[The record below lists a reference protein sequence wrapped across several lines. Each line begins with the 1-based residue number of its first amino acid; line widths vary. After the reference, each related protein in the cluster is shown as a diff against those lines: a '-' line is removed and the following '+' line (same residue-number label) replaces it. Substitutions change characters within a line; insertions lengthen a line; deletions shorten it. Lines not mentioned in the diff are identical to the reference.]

1 MLDGDL
7 NLTHFNKDNY
17 RPTWASAV
25 LDYAALL
32 LGLQK
37 KALKVCSAS
46 AGKQRSSMSKYFYTK
61 NFKSNQSRRSLAFT
75 DAERATKRQINKRE
89 RGKMFSQL
97 FYERNVKWPTII
109 FSEANYSTCFSN
121 MPNLRV
127 TEKEMKCKCFNY
139 LHLFVPTNNE
149 TVNLV
154 LLQKHVYY

>member
-7 NLTHFNKDNY
+7 NLFHFNKDNY

-32 LGLQK
+32 LGWQK
-37 KALKVCSAS
+37 SFKSLLCLSGQTALVKVIE
-46 AGKQRSSMSKYFYTK
+46 
-61 NFKSNQSRRSLAFT
+61 FKSNQSRRSLAFT
-75 DAERATKRQINKRE
+75 DAERATKSQINKRE

-97 FYERNVKWPTII
+97 FYERNVNWPTII

-121 MPNLRV
+121 MPILRV
-127 TEKEMKCKCFNY
+127 TEKKCACFNY

-154 LLQKHVYY
+154 LLQKHVY